1 MAKDK
6 IVLRNRITFKQD
18 DRWVNSNVAYESKN
32 NKIQIKTKALKTPNI
47 SSHTLVDL
55 VGLNKYASVGKTLLT
70 MFGLAERNSIPLY
83 QMVKGQIVE
92 EFATRY
98 LNELYGGRYNI
109 ESFTLEQFK
118 NYNQF
123 QDQIPFSG
131 ALDKLIHGD
140 IKLPVEIKSK
150 EMREYDRIANKRIYP
165 KDQIIQGAN
174 QAYMYGAEKFM
185 MLYGFLRPEISELLK
200 DLTRTYI
207 VKKDEYDPAGN
218 KIGEVEVEETL
229 WTWGKD
235 YAKAI
240 KDLGLRYE
248 DIVFH
253 HEVMDYDPRI
263 IKAYREKAQ
272 KIYDS
277 FYMDRKIDRAL
288 FKKEEL
294 LDILSQIKNE

>member
-1 MAKDK
+1 MNNEK
-6 IVLRNRITFKQD
+6 IILKNKITFKQD
-18 DRWVNSNVAYESKN
+18 DQWVNSNVNYESKN
-32 NKIQIKTKALKTPNI
+32 NEIHVKTKALKTPNI

-70 MFGLAERNSIPLY
+70 MFGLVEKNPIPLY
-83 QMVKGQIVE
+83 QTIKGQIVE
-92 EFATRY
+92 EFATQY

-109 ESFTLEQFK
+109 ESFVLEQFK
-118 NYNQF
+118 NFNQF
-123 QDQIPFSG
+123 QDQLPFSG

-140 IKLPVEIKSK
+140 VKLPVEIKSK
-150 EMREYDRIANKRIYP
+150 EIREYENIAVKKNYP

-185 MLYGFLRPEISELLK
+185 MLYGFLKPEISDLLK
-200 DLTRTYI
+200 SLTETYTI
-207 VKKDEYDPAGN
+207 KKKVVDALGN
-218 KIGEVEVEETL
+218 EQEIEVEETL
-229 WTWGKD
+229 WSWGKD
-235 YAKAI
+235 YSQAI

-248 DIVFH
+248 DIIFH

-272 KIYDS
+272 KIYDN
-277 FYMDRKIDRAL
+277 FYMERKIDRFL

-294 LDILSQIKNE
+294 LDIMTQIKNE

>member
-1 MAKDK
+1 MNNEK
-6 IVLRNRITFKQD
+6 IILKNKITFKQD
-18 DRWVNSNVAYESKN
+18 DQWVNSNVNYESKN
-32 NKIQIKTKALKTPNI
+32 NEIHVKTKALKTPNI

-70 MFGLAERNSIPLY
+70 MFGLVEKNPIPLY
-83 QMVKGQIVE
+83 QTIKGQIVE
-92 EFATRY
+92 EFATQY

-109 ESFTLEQFK
+109 ESFVLEQFK
-118 NYNQF
+118 NFNQF
-123 QDQIPFSG
+123 QDQLPFSG

-140 IKLPVEIKSK
+140 FKLPVEIKSK
-150 EMREYDRIANKRIYP
+150 EIREYENIAVKKNYP

-185 MLYGFLRPEISELLK
+185 MLYGFLKPEISDLLK
-200 DLTRTYI
+200 SLTESYT
-207 VKKDEYDPAGN
+207 VKKKVVDALGN
-218 KIGEVEVEETL
+218 EQEIEVEETL
-229 WTWGKD
+229 WSWGKD
-235 YAKAI
+235 YSQAI

-248 DIVFH
+248 DIIFH

-272 KIYDS
+272 KIYDN
-277 FYMDRKIDRAL
+277 FYMERKIDRFL

-294 LDILSQIKNE
+294 LDIMTQIKNE

>member
-165 KDQIIQGAN
+165 KDQIVQGAN

>member
-1 MAKDK
+1 MNNEK
-6 IVLRNRITFKQD
+6 IILKNKITFKQD
-18 DRWVNSNVAYESKN
+18 DQWVNSNVNYESKN
-32 NKIQIKTKALKTPNI
+32 NEIHIKTKALKTPNI

-70 MFGLAERNSIPLY
+70 MFGLVEKNPIPLY
-83 QMVKGQIVE
+83 QTIKGQIVE
-92 EFATRY
+92 EFATQY

-109 ESFTLEQFK
+109 ESFVLEQFK
-118 NYNQF
+118 NFNQF
-123 QDQIPFSG
+123 QDQLPFSG

-140 IKLPVEIKSK
+140 VKLPVEIKSK
-150 EMREYDRIANKRIYP
+150 EIREYENIAVKKNYP

-185 MLYGFLRPEISELLK
+185 MLYGFLKPEISDLLK
-200 DLTRTYI
+200 SLTETYT
-207 VKKDEYDPAGN
+207 VKKKVVDALGN
-218 KIGEVEVEETL
+218 EQEIEVEETL
-229 WTWGKD
+229 WSWGKD
-235 YAKAI
+235 YSQAI

-248 DIVFH
+248 DIIFH

-272 KIYDS
+272 KIYDN
-277 FYMDRKIDRAL
+277 FYMERKIDRFL

-294 LDILSQIKNE
+294 LDIMTQIKNE